1 MKIEIDICPAVI
13 ITGDY
18 LIFAQYYIVNIPI
31 YRLTRTSRSEI
42 TLFYI
47 SQFTYQRTAIKLLQ
61 ERREREKKV
70 AASKW
75 QF

>member
-18 LIFAQYYIVNIPI
+18 LIFAQYYIVYNL